1 MSRLQI
7 LRDELAEKTKQKKE
21 LEDSIENCTLK
32 LERAGKLL
40 SKIAILYSF

>member
-1 MSRLQI
+1 MAKLQV

-21 LEDSIENCTLK
+21 LEDSVEICTLK

-40 SKIAILYSF
+40 GSKFS